1 MRHILIII
9 GLLLSLLF
17 LLQGIWFTLRT
28 DYSVALAPQTS
39 QEEKIEKE
47 ASATLVKDLL
57 FPQVPAPIPD
67 LTQGYL
73 FTEERTLE
81 EGDTQKTEEEGQPG
95 GEKPVDLAQVFYE
108 GSIIKGANKVAII
121 ITSALEVAAG
131 PKLPSSPPKKGG
143 AGPHPGATVTR
154 HLQLKTGE
162 ALGEYVVADI
172 LPDKVVF
179 KKGEET
185 IEKLL
190 YDPAKQRVAATGP
203 PPSGPAEQK
212 GPPGQPQPGVSPHPP
227 GTRGDAAQKKR
238 IQRPPVPPSP
248 QSFAGRNPDGTPQT
262 SPVSPPPAPV
272 PPSGVQTPE
281 DQELENQIQEQQ
293 IQQMLNALPPDQQ
306 TDNALEEILTN
317 ILQQQGGRR

>member
-28 DYSVALAPQTS
+28 DYIVALAPQTS

-47 ASATLVKDLL
+47 ASATLVKNLL
-57 FPQVPAPIPD
+57 FPEVPTSIPD

-81 EGDTQKTEEEGQPG
+81 EGDMQKAEEEGQTG
-95 GEKPVDLAQVFYE
+95 GEKAVDLAQVFYE
-108 GSIIKGANKVAII
+108 GSIIMGENKVAII

-131 PKLPSSPPKKGG
+131 PKQPFSFPKKGG

-162 ALGEYVVADI
+162 TLGEYVVADI

-190 YDPAKQRVAATGP
+190 YDPAKQRVAAAVP
-203 PPSGPAEQK
+203 VEQK
-212 GPPGQPQPGVSPHPP
+212 SPPGQPQPGVSQHTP
-227 GTRGDAAQKKR
+227 GTRRDAAQKKR
-238 IQRPPVPPSP
+238 ILRPPVPPSP
-248 QSFAGRNPDGTPQT
+248 QSFAGRKPDGTPQT
-262 SPVSPPPAPV
+262 SPVSPPPAAV
-272 PPSGVQTPE
+272 PPPEVQTPE
-281 DQELENQIQEQQ
+281 DQELENEMQEQQ

-306 TDNALEEILTN
+306 TENALEEILTN
-317 ILQQQGGRR
+317 ILQQQGGQR

>member
-28 DYSVALAPQTS
+28 DYTVAPAPQTS

-57 FPQVPAPIPD
+57 FPEVPASIPD

-81 EGDTQKTEEEGQPG
+81 EGDLQKAEEEGQVG
-95 GEKPVDLAQVFYE
+95 GERSVDLAQVFYE
-108 GSIIKGANKVAII
+108 GSIIKGENKVAII

-131 PKLPSSPPKKGG
+131 PRQPLSFPKKGG

-162 ALGEYVVADI
+162 TLGEYVVADI

-190 YDPAKQRVAATGP
+190 YDPAKQRVAAAGP
-203 PPSGPAEQK
+203 PLSGPAEQK
-212 GPPGQPQPGVSPHPP
+212 SSPAKPLPGVSPHPP
-227 GTRGDAAQKKR
+227 GIKGAAAQKRR

-248 QSFAGRNPDGTPQT
+248 QSFAGRNPDGTPQNG
-262 SPVSPPPAPV
+262 PVAPPPAPV
-272 PPSGVQTPE
+272 PPSDAQTPE
-281 DQELENQIQEQQ
+281 DQEQENQIQEQQ

-306 TDNALEEILTN
+306 TDNALE
-317 ILQQQGGRR
+317 RY